1 MNTTKIKEFNDK
13 LRTDLTTDKQ
23 FQVEFT
29 DIFPY
34 MDERTLTDEVLEELG
49 FERIEVSKEEVVGE
63 DEDFYYY
70 SLDLFP
76 DDIYNDL
83 ALMSGDNNVTQEVVL
98 FPYEKPVF
106 KTAGG
111 LKTILMGLQGE

>member
-106 KTAGG
+106 KTVGG